1 MRREIYRAPYRHLS
15 MIPTIFKAIL
25 SVTCFV
31 AGLTAIAQN
40 LVDYSKPAS
49 HFPYLLSPYV
59 AHQVPPP
66 RFGNT
71 PRVQNLL
78 QNGKLRLSLSD
89 AVTLALEN
97 NLDIAIARFNLS
109 IADTDVMRAKAGES

>member
-1 MRREIYRAPYRHLS
+1 MSSSSNRKMRT
-15 MIPTIFKAIL
+15 IPTIELTVVFLL
-25 SVTCFV
+25 ST
-31 AGLTAIAQN
+31 LEITAQN

-49 HFPYLLSPYV
+49 HFPGLLAPYI

-71 PRVQNLL
+71 PRIEDLL
-78 QNGKLRLSLSD
+78 KDRKLRLSLSD

-97 NLDIAIARFNLS
+97 NLDIAIARFNMS
-109 IADTDVMRAKAGES
+109 IAVTD